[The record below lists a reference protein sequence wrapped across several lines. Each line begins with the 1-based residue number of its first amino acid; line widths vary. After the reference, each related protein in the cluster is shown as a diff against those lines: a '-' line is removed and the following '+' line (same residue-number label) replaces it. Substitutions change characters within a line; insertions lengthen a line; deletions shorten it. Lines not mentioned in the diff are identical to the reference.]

1 MIDIDGPGVDTNGVE
16 GASVVEVYKSL
27 VDRKTTRLMSI
38 QHGWKNGN
46 L

>member
-27 VDRKTTRLMSI
+27 VDRKTTFDVNSMRSE
-38 QHGWKNGN
+38 NGN
-46 L
+46 F